1 MRVGKHDGGRESAQD
16 DVAQLDASRGYHVA
30 EGEVILAEEFGEVVE
45 EDKEEAQ
52 GAPVEVAAGGL
63 KVSTCEE
70 RREEL
75 EEGEEQL
82 VESGPSLRTFE

>member
-1 MRVGKHDGGRESAQD
+1 M
-16 DVAQLDASRGYHVA
+16 
-30 EGEVILAEEFGEVVE
+30 E